1 MTESLQALVE
11 TVTESRRTGNTLR
24 IRGGDSKAH
33 VIGRHCRADNE
44 LNLAGYRGVSDYQPR
59 ELVLSA
65 RAGTPISE
73 LQALLAEQGQTLPFD
88 PPAFADRATLGGT
101 LACNI
106 NGPGRPWLGSVRDA
120 VLGVQLINGEGAL
133 LEFGGKVMKNVAG
146 YDVSRLQAGALGT
159 LGAITEVHLK
169 VLPLPESTLT
179 LAYDASADRA
189 LELMTEKAR
198 QPKPL
203 TGACWLDGRLYL
215 RLAGARQAV
224 QHTAQLWGGE
234 QADAHFWQQLRE
246 LSHPF
251 FAGDAPLWRLATD
264 VHTPADDAQGQ
275 CIDWGG
281 SQRWLRARPGK
292 IPPGSHLCLF
302 AGGDRQAE
310 VRGELDPVQQR
321 LQLRLK
327 QSMDPA
333 GILNPGRLYS
343 WM

>member
-1 MTESLQALVE
+1 MADALQALVE
-11 TVTESRRTGNTLR
+11 QVAGARRAGQTLR
-24 IRGGDSKAH
+24 IRGGDSKVH
-33 VIGRHCRADNE
+33 MIGRDCHADRD
-44 LNLAGYRGVSDYQPR
+44 LKLAGYHGVSDYQPR

-65 RAGTPISE
+65 RAGTRISD
-73 LQALLAEQGQTLPFD
+73 LQLLLAEQGQTLPFD
-88 PPAFADRATLGGT
+88 PPAFAGSATLGGT

-120 VLGVQLINGEGAL
+120 VLGVQLINGEGEL

-146 YDVSRLQAGALGT
+146 YDISRLQAGALGT

-169 VLPLPESTLT
+169 VLPLPEYSVT
-179 LAYDASADRA
+179 LAYDCSAEAA
-189 LELMTEKAR
+189 LQQMAEKAR

-215 RLAGARQAV
+215 RLAGAQQAV
-224 QHTAQLWGGE
+224 QHTAGIWGGE
-234 QADAHFWQQLRE
+234 QVETPLWEQLRD
-246 LSHPF
+246 LTHPF
-251 FAGDAPLWRLATD
+251 FDGEQPLWRLATNI
-264 VHTPADDAQGQ
+264 HTPAEKAGAQ

-281 SQRWLRARPGK
+281 SQRWLRSLPGT
-292 IPPGSHLCLF
+292 IPAGSHLALF
-302 AGGDRQAE
+302 AGGDRQSE

-333 GILNPGRLYS
+333 GMLNPGRLYS